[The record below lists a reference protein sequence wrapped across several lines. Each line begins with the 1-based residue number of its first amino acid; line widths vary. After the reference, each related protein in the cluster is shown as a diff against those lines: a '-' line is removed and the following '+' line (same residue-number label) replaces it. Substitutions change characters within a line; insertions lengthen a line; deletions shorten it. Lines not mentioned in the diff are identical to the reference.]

1 MRVNIVPFGIGF
13 GLALAVALPAR
24 AMSVIP
30 PGTLIVTTPG
40 TVLMVDSTDAGTGD
54 KTYNIDATL
63 PVARYDFGFV
73 DIGGFNAIALSP
85 SGPASLY
92 GTYAFTGGT
101 IVDFALRDTLS
112 GDVYSM
118 SDPLDYVDQFFLYPI
133 DPSHSA
139 NPVVSTTYYH
149 ALVLE
154 WDLDHN
160 GFDELFDPGLTLTYA
175 VNQYDG
181 MLPTGAPV
189 PLPASAALFGSALA
203 GWGGAG
209 WFRQLRIRRS
219 A

>member
-1 MRVNIVPFGIGF
+1 MRVHV
-13 GLALAVALPAR
+13 VAMIMITGVVCAAAMPAR
-24 AMSVIP
+24 AMTVIP

-40 TVLMVDSTDAGTGD
+40 TVLMVDGTDAGTGD

-92 GTYAFTGGT
+92 GTYTVTGGT
-101 IVDFALRDTLS
+101 IVDFALRDTLN
-112 GDVYSM
+112 GDVYRM
-118 SDPLDYVDQFFLYPI
+118 SDSLDYVDQFFLDPI

-181 MLPTGAPV
+181 MMPVGAPV
-189 PLPASAALFGSALA
+189 PLPASAVLFGSVLA

-209 WFRQLRIRRS
+209 SFRQLRIRRS